1 MSIDQSN
8 EQQNGQER
16 IAPVITI
23 TDVTK
28 EKPVLKRR
36 KVEIHKSIKPRE
48 AEKLLN
54 VFNLLPP
61 ELVGHVAKVNFIAR
75 PSVPQEFRDGNPI
88 YTSDKRPNESGARFV
103 QGRGYGNGILEINRV
118 IFDENPKILELII
131 FHEVGG
137 HGILDGI
144 YSLSQE
150 QFSAVMSVWKT
161 VFEYD
166 PPLIS
171 KDKSG
176 KSKHNVG
183 KYGINDVPL
192 EQEEFIAN
200 RMAEFLLKRTGKYGE
215 GDVNF

>member
-8 EQQNGQER
+8 EQLHGQER
-16 IAPVITI
+16 MTPVIMPA
-23 TDVTK
+23 DVAI
-28 EKPVLKRR
+28 EKPVIKRK
-36 KVEIHKSIKPRE
+36 KVEIHKSFKPRE
-48 AEKLLN
+48 AEKLNNALD
-54 VFNLLPP
+54 LLPP

-75 PSVPQEFRDGNPI
+75 PAVPQEFRDGNPI

-103 QGRGYGNGILEINRV
+103 QGRGYGNGIPEINRV

-171 KDKSG
+171 KDK
-176 KSKHNVG
+176 V
-183 KYGINDVPL
+183 VR
-192 EQEEFIAN
+192 AN
-200 RMAEFLLKRTGKYGE
+200 IMSENM
-215 GDVNF
+215 V